1 MRKALVISASA
12 ITGIIIVVVA
22 LIFLRIWRLPFFQYE
37 ILGITHSS
45 VHWMGWIGSLYLA
58 IATPVYPII
67 KRKYPRQLNT
77 SLNVHVVGNLLGVL
91 FVSIHFA
98 QQVTRPASNY
108 PDLGT
113 GIVLYVAMI
122 LLWASGMV
130 MVSGIGKRFSKQIR
144 FLHPAYAVTFY
155 TVIVMHI
162 IQDLVALP
170 PFT

>member
-1 MRKALVISASA
+1 LRKALLILASA
-12 ITGIIIVVVA
+12 ITVVIIIVVA
-22 LIFLRIWRLPFFQYE
+22 LFFLRLWRLPFLQVE

-45 VHWMGWIGSLYLA
+45 VHWMGWIGAIYIA

-67 KRKYPRQLNT
+67 KRKYPRHLNK
-77 SLNVHVVGNLLGVL
+77 SLNVHVVGNLLGIL
-91 FVSIHFA
+91 FISIHFA

-108 PDLGT
+108 PNLGT
-113 GIVLYVAMI
+113 GIVLYATMF

-130 MVSGIGKRFSKQIR
+130 MVSGIDRKFSKQIR
-144 FLHPAYAVTFY
+144 FLHPAYAITFY

-162 IQDLVALP
+162 IQDLIVMP